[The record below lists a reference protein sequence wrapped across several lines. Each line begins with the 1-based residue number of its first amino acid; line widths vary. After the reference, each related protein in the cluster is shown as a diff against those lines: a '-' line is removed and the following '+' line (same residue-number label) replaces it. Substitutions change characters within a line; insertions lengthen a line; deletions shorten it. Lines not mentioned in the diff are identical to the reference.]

1 MVVTVEVIDAVQRTL
16 EQDGLLQSLKAQLRS
31 SVLRIVKQS
40 GERITASN
48 PNLNFVRSFEGAPII
63 QLVRD
68 ILVHLNLRE
77 TVLVFD
83 AETGYEEIEGREFE
97 TFLQKLGITKSN
109 KNGSYLEQLVQNTL
123 QGPKPSIPHAASRE
137 EQVNSKGPS
146 PTIHQSRSMSR
157 SSEEKFTPSPKE
169 LKSYLEDDDDDDL
182 NIPDISSAI
191 NFSKFLNKSRAEQK
205 EMMLGDDEPQSKPAS
220 STIPNIPASQPKLEE
235 KPVPIVEKRKSPTEH
250 ADEDFNNKY
259 KNLLD
264 DDDDDDFEIDD
275 KFFANSKLLGG
286 KKEPEISPVSAAVP
300 TIPTKKEEAKEEVK
314 KEVESEEEDDD
325 DEEQS
330 NPAVQEEESDSFVD
344 DEEEVK
350 YELPKR
356 QSTADEAK
364 ITEPIAQRKDGFD
377 SRAEDK
383 QSKGYDNDYDED
395 YEDDVEEVIDE
406 VQESF
411 EEEEEDEIEQSR
423 IETKPSILSK
433 PSFDLEEK
441 KDDSPK
447 ILPQRSRSR
456 EDDDDDDE
464 PVFAASSQPKT
475 FGSNSNNSNNLK
487 VDAKV
492 DNLPSI
498 FGNKK
503 PSSLAPL
510 PDLKVPSRF
519 GNNLKDLLTDDAKS
533 FDSSSQGK
541 LQSKKSEDSDKGPEF
556 SEEELEE
563 EEEFSQLDHDLSV
576 NKSFESSRGPGGAT
590 GEESSFSQ
598 DIPQGKAS
606 NVQTKVVNSR
616 YEETKETKE
625 DTNSTSSMGNR
636 ANVSRLSQQSTI
648 RSTRGWNDVDERRD
662 NDFAM
667 DEDEDDEETDQTE
680 LPYRGASFAPSIA
693 TIPGRGQRGGMQ
705 LQEADDVANLEFS
718 SDQRHNADDSELHTS
733 YRSNQEEDDDGHL
746 QKNNEQKDDD
756 GEIIIHH
763 DEEEEFDD
771 FEEEEEEEEST
782 PAYQPRAAVKKEIE
796 APVKAFTT
804 TNKIHEKK
812 QQNEEDD
819 EEEEE
824 DEYND
829 DYGDDF
835 ENEEEN
841 LNNSRFSNKAS
852 NKGNPPATSNNNN
865 NNNNSRKQEV
875 EEDEEIEEIE
885 EEIDEEDADK
895 MSVGGQSESD
905 DDDDG
910 LGQRWAPKS
919 KPGLTSSNSSLFRQQ
934 SGTLPTLNN
943 NNNNKPA
950 NRGRYDFSKLNDDDD
965 EDEDEDD
972 NAYTFDL
979 NRGSGSG
986 SGRESKYQ
994 SKDEIQKRLKEIDQ
1008 QVTSM
1013 EDEDEEGMLSNIK
1026 STFGK
1031 NNTNNNNNNSRAS
1044 STASSL
1050 RKSSSDLRNLKDF
1063 DDRDEDSVASENL
1076 SVGDDDNSEEESF
1089 SVGH

>member
-1 MVVTVEVIDAVQRTL
+1 M
-16 EQDGLLQSLKAQLRS
+16 
-31 SVLRIVKQS
+31 
-40 GERITASN
+40 
-48 PNLNFVRSFEGAPII
+48 
-63 QLVRD
+63 
-68 ILVHLNLRE
+68 
-77 TVLVFD
+77 
-83 AETGYEEIEGREFE
+83 
-97 TFLQKLGITKSN
+97 QKLGITKSN

-137 EQVNSKGPS
+137 EPVSSKGPS

-205 EMMLGDDEPQSKPAS
+205 EMMLGDDEPQSKPALS
-220 STIPNIPASQPKLEE
+220 STIPKIPISQPKLEE
-235 KPVPIVEKRKSPTEH
+235 KPVPIVEKRKSPTELNAN

-286 KKEPEISPVSAAVP
+286 KKEPEIAPVSSAVP
-300 TIPTKKEEAKEEVK
+300 AIPSKREEAKEEVK
-314 KEVESEEEDDD
+314 NEVESEEEDN
-325 DEEQS
+325 DEEEES

-356 QSTADEAK
+356 QSTVDEAK
-364 ITEPIAQRKDGFD
+364 VTEPVAQRKDGLE
-377 SRAEDK
+377 SRAEEK
-383 QSKGYDNDYDED
+383 QSKGYNNDYDDD

-464 PVFAASSQPKT
+464 PVFASSSQAKT

-492 DNLPSI
+492 DNLPSV

-503 PSSLAPL
+503 PSLAPL

-576 NKSFESSRGPGGAT
+576 NKSFESSRGGQGGAT

-598 DIPQGKAS
+598 DISQGKAS

-616 YEETKETKE
+616 YEETKEMKE
-625 DTNSTSSMGNR
+625 DTNSTSSLGNR

-662 NDFAM
+662 NDFVM

-680 LPYRGASFAPSIA
+680 LPYRGASFAPSTA

-718 SDQRHNADDSELHTS
+718 GDQRNNADDSELHTS
-733 YRSNQEEDDDGHL
+733 YRSNQEEDDDNHL
-746 QKNNEQKDDD
+746 QRNNDQKEDD

-782 PAYQPRAAVKKEIE
+782 PAYQPRAAIKKESE
-796 APVKAFTT
+796 APVKAFTS
-804 TNKIHEKK
+804 TNKIPEKK

-841 LNNSRFSNKAS
+841 LNNSRLSNKAS
-852 NKGNPPATSNNNN
+852 NKGNPPSSSINN

-885 EEIDEEDADK
+885 EEIDEEEDVDK
-895 MSVGGQSESD
+895 MSVGGQVSD
-905 DDDDG
+905 DI
-910 LGQRWAPKS
+910 PE
-919 KPGLTSSNSSLFRQQ
+919 N
-934 SGTLPTLNN
+934 
-943 NNNNKPA
+943 
-950 NRGRYDFSKLNDDDD
+950 FSCC
-965 EDEDEDD
+965 
-972 NAYTFDL
+972 
-979 NRGSGSG
+979 
-986 SGRESKYQ
+986 
-994 SKDEIQKRLKEIDQ
+994 
-1008 QVTSM
+1008 
-1013 EDEDEEGMLSNIK
+1013 
-1026 STFGK
+1026 
-1031 NNTNNNNNNSRAS
+1031 
-1044 STASSL
+1044 
-1050 RKSSSDLRNLKDF
+1050 
-1063 DDRDEDSVASENL
+1063 
-1076 SVGDDDNSEEESF
+1076 
-1089 SVGH
+1089 